1 MAMTERQMIQ
11 EILNTVDVIYAFE
24 DVDEDTKEYTL
35 LVTQQD
41 NDSRPLETVNAEMK
55 KYFQE
60 ADFNY
65 KEELHPTNT
74 DKPADIRVLIKR

>member
-24 DVDEDTKEYTL
+24 DVDEDAKEYTL

-41 NDSRPLETVNAEMK
+41 NDNRPLEKVNAEIK

-65 KEELHPTNT
+65 KEELNPTNT
-74 DKPADIRVLIKR
+74 DKPADIRVVIKR

>member
-24 DVDEDTKEYTL
+24 DVDEDAKEYTL

-41 NDSRPLETVNAEMK
+41 NDKRPIENVNAEIK
-55 KYFQE
+55 KYFQ
-60 ADFNY
+60 
-65 KEELHPTNT
+65 KRIST
-74 DKPADIRVLIKR
+74 IKKN

>member
-24 DVDEDTKEYTL
+24 DVDEDAKEYTL

-41 NDSRPLETVNAEMK
+41 NDKRPIENVNAEIK

-65 KEELHPTNT
+65 KEELNPTNT
-74 DKPADIRVLIKR
+74 DKPADIRVVIKR

>member
-1 MAMTERQMIQ
+1 MTERQMIQ

-24 DVDEDTKEYTL
+24 DVDEDAKEYTL

-41 NDSRPLETVNAEMK
+41 NDKRPIEDVNAEIK

-65 KEELHPTNT
+65 KEELNPTHT
-74 DKPADIRVLIKR
+74 DKPADIRVVIKR

>member
-24 DVDEDTKEYTL
+24 DVDEDAKEYTL
-35 LVTQQD
+35 LITQQD
-41 NDSRPLETVNAEMK
+41 NDTRDIKKVNEEIK

-65 KEELHPTNT
+65 KEEINPTNT
-74 DKPADIRVLIKR
+74 DKKADLRVVIKR

>member
-24 DVDEDTKEYTL
+24 DVDEDAKEYTL
-35 LVTQQD
+35 LITQQD
-41 NDSRPLETVNAEMK
+41 NDKRDIKKVNEEIK

-60 ADFNY
+60 AGFNY
-65 KEELHPTNT
+65 KEEINPKNT
-74 DKPADIRVLIKR
+74 DKKADLRVVIKR

>member
-24 DVDEDTKEYTL
+24 DVDEDAKEYTL
-35 LVTQQD
+35 LITQQD
-41 NDSRPLETVNAEMK
+41 NDTRDIKKVNEEIK

-65 KEELHPTNT
+65 KEEINPKNT
-74 DKPADIRVLIKR
+74 DKPADLRVEIKR

>member
-1 MAMTERQMIQ
+1 MTERQMIQ

-24 DVDEDTKEYTL
+24 DVDEDAKEYTL
-35 LVTQQD
+35 LITQQD
-41 NDSRPLETVNAEMK
+41 NDTRDIKKVNEEIK

-65 KEELHPTNT
+65 KEEINPTNT
-74 DKPADIRVLIKR
+74 DKKADLRVVIKR

>member
-1 MAMTERQMIQ
+1 MTERQMIQ

-74 DKPADIRVLIKR
+74 DKQADIRVLIKR